1 MRFRLLDKIAGWQ
14 RQSRALDTGYGQS
27 PAAYREI
34 AQRAARMVHSP
45 GCRFPA
51 EDCSCEEIARGGERR
66 PGRHRRDYD
75 ER

>member
-1 MRFRLLDKIAGWQ
+1 VRLRLLDKIAGWQ

-34 AQRAARMVHSP
+34 AQRAARMIHSP

-51 EDCSCEEIARGGERR
+51 EDCSCEEITGSKPK
-66 PGRHRRDYD
+66 PGRHRRDSD
-75 ER
+75 G